1 MMTFTD
7 FIFYGFSLLLIM
19 AATMVIIARNPVYA
33 VLYLIFSFLNAAA
46 LFIMIGAEF
55 IAMILVIVY
64 VGAVAVLFLFVV
76 MMLDINIQSFRKG
89 FVKYLPVG
97 IILGAILLSEILFLL
112 FDRFMGTAPAWFSLP
127 TKGEAVE
134 NIKQIGALLYTT
146 YFYVFQ
152 IGGVILLAAMV
163 AAIVLTLRSRPG
175 VRRQNIATQVSR
187 DPANTIELVDIPFH
201 KGVE

>member
-1 MMTFTD
+1 
-7 FIFYGFSLLLIM
+7 
-19 AATMVIIARNPVYA
+19 
-33 VLYLIFSFLNAAA
+33 
-46 LFIMIGAEF
+46 
-55 IAMILVIVY
+55 
-64 VGAVAVLFLFVV
+64 
-76 MMLDINIQSFRKG
+76 
-89 FVKYLPVG
+89 
-97 IILGAILLSEILFLL
+97 
-112 FDRFMGTAPAWFSLP
+112 MGTAPAWFSLP

-175 VRRQNIATQVSR
+175 ARRQNIATQVSR

>member
-19 AATMVIIARNPVYA
+19 AATMVIVARNPVYA
-33 VLYLIFSFLNAAA
+33 VLYLIFAFLNAAI
-46 LFIMIGAEF
+46 LFIMMGAEF
-55 IAMILVIVY
+55 IAMILIIVY

-76 MMLDINIQSFRKG
+76 MMLDINIQSFKKG

-97 IILGAILLSEILFLL
+97 ILLGAVLLAEILFFL
-112 FDRFMGTAPAWFSLP
+112 FDRFMGTAPGWFALP
-127 TKGEAVE
+127 AKGGTVE

-175 VRRQNIATQVSR
+175 VRRQNIAAQVSR
-187 DPANTIELVDIPFH
+187 DPSNTIELMDIPFR
-201 KGVE
+201 KGAE